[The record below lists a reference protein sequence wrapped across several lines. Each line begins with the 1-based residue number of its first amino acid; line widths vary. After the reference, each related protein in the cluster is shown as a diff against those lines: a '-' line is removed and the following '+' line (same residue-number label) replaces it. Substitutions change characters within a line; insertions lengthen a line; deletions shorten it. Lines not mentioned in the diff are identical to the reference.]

1 MSARRVVLPIG
12 LALLASA
19 CRDAG
24 EARRDTA
31 VTDAATGSVELAAA
45 RPADL
50 APRFRTIG
58 RTATPA
64 EQRAWN
70 IHVNP
75 EGRGLPE
82 GRGTYEHGA
91 RVFAA
96 QCAACHGPK
105 GEGIAPNPRLI
116 GPEPRDFSFGK
127 DPALVKTVGNYWPYA
142 TTLYDYINRAM
153 PFTAPGSLPPDDVYS
168 VIAFLLAEN
177 GVVDRGA
184 TMDARSLPRVVMP
197 GRSHFVPDNRAGS
210 KVVR

>member
-1 MSARRVVLPIG
+1 MSARSVAFVIG
-12 LALLASA
+12 LTLLAAGCSSD
-19 CRDAG
+19 RD
-24 EARRDTA
+24 ARRDTGVA
-31 VTDAATGSVELAAA
+31 GAPTANVELASA

-70 IHVNP
+70 IDVNP

-82 GRGTYEHGA
+82 GRGTYERGA
-91 RVFAA
+91 SVFAA

-116 GPEPRDFSFGK
+116 GPEPRDFSFGR
-127 DPALVKTVGNYWPYA
+127 DPALVKTIGNYWPYA

-153 PFTAPGSLPPDDVYS
+153 PFTAPGSLPPNDVYS

-177 GVVDRGA
+177 GVVDRGTA
-184 TMDARSLPRVVMP
+184 MDAKSLPRVVMP
-197 GRSHFVPDNRAGS
+197 GKSHFVPDNRAGS